1 MKKSGL
7 WKSWSEAIASRNISV
22 ASNLVLAI
30 AILILTVML
39 FFKAPHTI
47 ALTQDSVF
55 GDMELIGDQANQ
67 NYQQSWAF
75 AIANLLGNIDQT
87 NIKFVK
93 TAIMNVL
100 SPKLKVEIE
109 PLLDRQVEL
118 IRQRGVKQMFIV
130 DDLIHE
136 PETDL
141 IAIWGKKIT
150 YIDNKIRDSERWTYE
165 MKIIA
170 KNGRP
175 KVVYLNQYNGTPR
188 KKKAKTNKKTPARV
202 IDDAYYDKELE
213 VQHLK
218 AAEQFIQSGGGE

>member
-1 MKKSGL
+1 MKKTGL
-7 WKSWSEAIASRNISV
+7 SKSWSEAIASRNISI
-22 ASNLVLAI
+22 ASNLLLALSV
-30 AILILTVML
+30 LILVGML

-47 ALTQDSVF
+47 ALTETSVF
-55 GDMELIGDQANQ
+55 GDMEVIGDKANQ

-75 AIANLLGNIDQT
+75 SVANLLGNIDQS

-93 TAIMNVL
+93 TAVMNVL
-100 SPKLKVEIE
+100 SPKLKVEME
-109 PLLDRQVEL
+109 PLLERQVEL
-118 IRQRGVKQMFIV
+118 IKARGVKQMFMV

-141 IAIWGKKIT
+141 IAVWGKKLT
-150 YIDNKIRDSERWTYE
+150 YVDNKLRDTERWTYE

-170 KNGRP
+170 KNGKPR
-175 KVVYLNQYNGTPR
+175 VVYLNQYSGTPR
-188 KKKAKTNKKTPARV
+188 KKKAKSNKNTPARV

-218 AAEQFIQSGGGE
+218 AAEEFKQNGGGE